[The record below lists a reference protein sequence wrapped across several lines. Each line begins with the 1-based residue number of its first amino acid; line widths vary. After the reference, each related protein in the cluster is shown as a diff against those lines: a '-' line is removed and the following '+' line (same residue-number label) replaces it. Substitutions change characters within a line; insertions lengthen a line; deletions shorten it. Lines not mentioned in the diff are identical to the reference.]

1 VPEPKRPGGKTTAS
15 SSKTITPKTAPKQVS
30 GSTGRLPETS
40 PSLLKPLLPMFVGL
54 LLLVL
59 GLFWF
64 FSQRS
69 GSLLGQV
76 VSLSNDQV
84 ISQFQVQLDDQQIQA
99 SNTVTG
105 GVVFSGVKPGKHRLN
120 FQAPGFKRLQHE
132 LELKPGEEYR
142 FKVSLKP
149 LEAEVEKPSER
160 KLVLTRRPNQVI
172 VQSAD
177 FREQGRVGLAGWPR
191 DLVVYEGLIYIAE
204 YDKDQISEV
213 DPKTWRVSRKL
224 TLARN
229 SGPKRLVLT
238 ANNQL
243 LILCEISKELIRV
256 DLQSFN
262 VTSERLSF
270 AKPPLDMALANNS
283 LYLLFSG
290 EVKRLDAEGKS
301 ILQEIAIQGIF
312 ATQLHYSETDRRFYL
327 LSGRDLLL
335 MSETGQY
342 ELVDLD
348 KQPASVLGALGGGQV
363 FLARGKKLWLYDLN
377 TRSVISS
384 SDIELGGEVEWIN
397 AGPGSQIV
405 IAQKNPNFL
414 LKGDR
419 ASLATMQRQGL
430 EGNPELL
437 KTATF

>member
-1 VPEPKRPGGKTTAS
+1 MPEPKRPGAKTTS
-15 SSKTITPKTAPKQVS
+15 PSSKTVSKKAVPNRVS
-30 GSTGRLPETS
+30 GGAGRLPDPAPS
-40 PSLLKPLLPMFVGL
+40 PLKPLLPLFVGL
-54 LLLVL
+54 LLLVG

-64 FSQRS
+64 FSQRP
-69 GSLLGQV
+69 GSLSGQV

-84 ISQFQVQLDDQQIQA
+84 ISQFQVQLDNQPVQV

-105 GVVFSGVKPGKHRLN
+105 GVVFGGVKPGKHRLN

-142 FKVSLKP
+142 FKVSLRP
-149 LEAEVEKPSER
+149 LEEAIAQPTER
-160 KLVLTRRPNQVI
+160 KLILTRRPNQVI

-191 DLVVYEGLIYIAE
+191 DLVVYEGRIYIAE

-238 ANNQL
+238 DNHQL
-243 LILCEISKELIRV
+243 LVLCEISKELIRI
-256 DLQSFN
+256 DLQLFN
-262 VTSERLSF
+262 VTPLRLSF
-270 AKPPLDMALANNS
+270 TKAPLDMVLANHS

-290 EVKRLDAEGKS
+290 EFKRLDAEGKS

-312 ATQLHYSETDRRFYL
+312 ATQLNYSEADRRFYL
-327 LSGRDLLL
+327 LNGRDLLL

-342 ELVDLD
+342 DLVDLD

-363 FLARGKKLWLYDLN
+363 LLARGKKIWTYDLN
-377 TRSVISS
+377 TRSVLSS
-384 SDIELGGEVEWIN
+384 NSLELGGEVEWIK

-419 ASLATMQRQGL
+419 ASLANLQRQGL
-430 EGNPELL
+430 EGTPELL